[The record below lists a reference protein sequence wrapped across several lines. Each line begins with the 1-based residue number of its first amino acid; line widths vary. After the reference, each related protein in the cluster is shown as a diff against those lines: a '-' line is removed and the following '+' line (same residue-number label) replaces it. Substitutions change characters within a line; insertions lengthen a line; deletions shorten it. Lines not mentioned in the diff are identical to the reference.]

1 MAAMM
6 LSFTG
11 CSLDDLPFGPGNEQE
26 ENKGNENTGADIP
39 EEPLT
44 SGPASVAITRA
55 TATTAHFEGCIT
67 NDDIDLDFVQITVR
81 YAEPE
86 NFSAMSD
93 NIPSVVITRPDF
105 EKDNKFSFNIENLH
119 HNTLYKFCAI
129 VQYKSEV
136 FYSDVDE
143 FKTAGVDIEL
153 AVKEGSITDSSVEFI
168 GSVHGLSP
176 EDEGKLEIGLIYGD
190 NKSLVEGGE
199 GEMAVI
205 DAIAE
210 DGTFNLSLT
219 SLYDGGPTFYF
230 RSYVEQDGDYA
241 FGEIDLF
248 ELLVEP
254 VRLIKKITRHEKA
267 LDEEFSQVY
276 EFEYDSRGKMTS
288 SKVLLGYEDWYDE
301 VRYTYDYSTNG
312 MITITEHF
320 YHDGEI
326 DEENTF
332 KVNIDNKGRATS
344 SEYIYVVSW
353 EENGYIYED
362 TSSYNTTFNY
372 SIDGRLE
379 RWCTSTEYST
389 YESEYSYMDGHLTKV
404 SMYDHYNDGDFADD
418 DYYYLTIDESFTSD
432 HRLKQTSFDI
442 NKALIPLCPEEMW
455 YVAINTGNIGN
466 YYFNGMYVESV
477 YCYIPH
483 LPDSWATYDA
493 NYEETFTTEVTLY
506 ENCDEELDIFAF
518 TSVNYDKDGYPIEFI
533 ADIRQYDAEVE
544 VTYAAGEI
552 SGNDY
557 YGTFYEIVE
566 VDRKIISRGPATSIG
581 AATFTIEYCE

>member
-11 CSLDDLPFGPGNEQE
+11 CSLDDLPFGPGNKQE
-26 ENKGNENTGADIP
+26 ENKGNVNTGADIP

-105 EKDNKFSFNIENLH
+105 EKDNKFSFNIENLR

-136 FYSDVDE
+136 FYSDVKE

-199 GEMAVI
+199 GDMVVI
-205 DAIAE
+205 DTIAE

-230 RSYVEQDGDYA
+230 RSYVEQNGDYIL
-241 FGEIDLF
+241 GEIDYF
-248 ELLVEP
+248 EFDVEP
-254 VRLIKKITRHEKA
+254 VRLVKKITRHEKIHGA
-267 LDEEFSQVY
+267 EAYMIY
-276 EFEYDSRGKMTS
+276 EFEHDGRGNVIS
-288 SKVLLGYEDWYDE
+288 SKVTGDYVEYLC
-301 VRYTYDYSTNG
+301 TYDYSTNG
-312 MITITEHF
+312 VVSVNVRTN
-320 YHDGEI
+320 YDGELLVEQTYKI
-326 DEENTF
+326 NVDDRGYVSNYDYTWEDEGEIWYYTATF
-332 KVNIDNKGRATS
+332 DY
-344 SEYIYVVSW
+344 SE
-353 EENGYIYED
+353 EG
-362 TSSYNTTFNY
+362 F
-372 SIDGRLE
+372 LE
-379 RWCTSTEYST
+379 RWLVNGEDDEYFGIN
-389 YESEYSYMDGHLTKV
+389 YSYLDGCLMEL
-404 SMYDHYNDGDFADD
+404 SFFGDGDYNEMYRVDD
-418 DYYYLTIDESFTSD
+418 SFTSD
-432 HRLKQTSFDI
+432 QEVKRTSFDI
-442 NKALIPLCPEEMW
+442 NKALISWFYPDETLTL
-455 YVAINTGNIGN
+455 YSTVNIGTLGG
-466 YYFNGMYVESV
+466 YYFDRMNIESFH
-477 YCYIPH
+477 YDIWDEDRIYQ
-483 LPDSWATYDA
+483 TYDA
-493 NYEETFTTEVTLY
+493 NYKETSTFKFVYCEDYEEDFYTLPVTTAT
-506 ENCDEELDIFAF
+506 
-518 TSVNYDKDGYPIEFI
+518 YDKDGYPVEFI
-533 ADIRQYDAEVE
+533 ADIREYEGEIEA
-544 VTYAAGEI
+544 TYAAGDIMWEEED
-552 SGNDY
+552 GPVY
-557 YGTFYEIVE
+557 KVVE
-566 VDRKIISRGPATSIG
+566 VDRKIISKGPATSVG
-581 AATFTIEYCE
+581 SATITIEYYE

>member
-254 VRLIKKITRHEKA
+254 VRLIKKITRHEQIPGV
-267 LDEEFSQVY
+267 EFNWIY
-276 EFEYDSRGKMTS
+276 EFEYDSRGRNTS
-288 SKVLLGYEDWYDE
+288 SKMLVIEDGDSYG
-301 VRYTYDYSTNG
+301 VHYTYDYSTNG
-312 MITITEHF
+312 VVS
-320 YHDGEI
+320 
-326 DEENTF
+326 
-332 KVNIDNKGRATS
+332 VNERFIDNGELEEEQTYNINVDDRGRATN
-344 SEYIYVVSW
+344 YNYTW
-353 EENGYIYED
+353 EDNWGDDTYED
-362 TSSYNTTFNY
+362 IHIYNY
-372 SIDGRLE
+372 SME
-379 RWCTSTEYST
+379 
-389 YESEYSYMDGHLTKV
+389 
-404 SMYDHYNDGDFADD
+404 
-418 DYYYLTIDESFTSD
+418 
-432 HRLKQTSFDI
+432 FD
-442 NKALIPLCPEEMW
+442 
-455 YVAINTGNIGN
+455 
-466 YYFNGMYVESV
+466 
-477 YCYIPH
+477 
-483 LPDSWATYDA
+483 
-493 NYEETFTTEVTLY
+493 
-506 ENCDEELDIFAF
+506 
-518 TSVNYDKDGYPIEFI
+518 
-533 ADIRQYDAEVE
+533 
-544 VTYAAGEI
+544 
-552 SGNDY
+552 
-557 YGTFYEIVE
+557 
-566 VDRKIISRGPATSIG
+566 
-581 AATFTIEYCE
+581 